1 VQSRSADYSAALKKI
16 LTKGEDGMTSE
27 NYKNFAV
34 ASLNSTEGVKDLTD
48 KVGLLI
54 IAKAWLELAEQ
65 TTQPLGH
72 EAEEAHRMIERPLT
86 RATV

>member
-1 VQSRSADYSAALKKI
+1 
-16 LTKGEDGMTSE
+16 MTSE
-27 NYKNFAV
+27 NYKNFPM
-34 ASLNSTEGVKDLTD
+34 ASLNSTEGAKDLTE

-54 IAKAWLELAEQ
+54 VAEAWLELAEQ
-65 TTQPLGH
+65 TTQLLGH

>member
-1 VQSRSADYSAALKKI
+1 
-16 LTKGEDGMTSE
+16 MTSE

-48 KVGLLI
+48 KIGLLI

-65 TTQPLGH
+65 TTQLLGH

-86 RATV
+86 GRQSNGINRAAG

>member
-1 VQSRSADYSAALKKI
+1 
-16 LTKGEDGMTSE
+16 MTSE

-34 ASLNSTEGVKDLTD
+34 ASLSSTEDAKDLTD

-54 IAKAWLELAEQ
+54 IAEAWLELTEQ
-65 TTQPLGH
+65 TTQLLGH

>member
-1 VQSRSADYSAALKKI
+1 
-16 LTKGEDGMTSE
+16 MTSE